1 MNNQLRLRRT
11 FEKCRAFF
19 QGYPPVK
26 AVPSKPNI
34 KKLHTHLI
42 LSGCLLS
49 ARCLLSCQDVLYLQ
63 DVFLSC
69 GQALDRLVPVSLTH
83 CCAYTPGLSTSYSP
97 RGLTGRSLRR
107 GISHLEGGFTLRCLQ
122 RLSLPD
128 LATLPWLWQA
138 NRYTSGPS
146 IPVLSY

>member
-1 MNNQLRLRRT
+1 MDS
-11 FEKCRAFF
+11 FF
-19 QGYPPVK
+19 III
-26 AVPSKPNI
+26 PSKPNT
-34 KKLHTHLI
+34 KKLCI
-42 LSGCLLS
+42 F
-49 ARCLLSCQDVLYLQ
+49 LSCQDVFYL
-63 DVFLSC
+63 VKMFFICKMPSILSRCSISC